1 MLLFRPPV
9 GLIEQNP
16 LAVPYLQYL
25 LRERHIIVRFD
36 SGLPTRAHSS
46 RKPIAVFVIDVGTL
60 LVSLATCLQQVRHLF
75 PASKILLIG
84 HKPSRHQMLLL
95 TREGIQ
101 GFVSYAEVRTKLVRA
116 IRAVLDGKVWFQ
128 SEPLEQSG
136 LGSARTPRLR
146 RESVTK
152 RERRV
157 IGLLEQ
163 RLSNKQAAEAL
174 NVSENTVKFHLSN
187 IFRKLDVHDRQSAV
201 VAYISGGLGGRID
214 AAINR
219 TDPLRLPAHARRP
232 GGSQARSA

>member
-16 LAVPYLQYL
+16 LAVPYLQHL
-25 LRERHIIVRFD
+25 LREKHIIVRFD
-36 SGLPTRAHSS
+36 SGLLTRLNVP
-46 RKPIAVFVIDVGTL
+46 RKPVAVFVIDVGTL

-101 GFVSYAEVRTKLVRA
+101 GFVSYAEVRTKIVRA

-128 SEPLEQSG
+128 SETLEQSG
-136 LGSARTPRLR
+136 ASTERTPRLR

-152 RERRV
+152 RERR
-157 IGLLEQ
+157 IIHLLEQ

-174 NVSENTVKFHLSN
+174 NISENTIKFHLSN

-214 AAINR
+214 AATNR
-219 TDPLRLPAHARRP
+219 TDPLRLPGQARRP
-232 GGSQARSA
+232 CGSQARSA